1 MFLSLLAGWIKTRV
15 SVMEE
20 TLKLKWNCCGKF
32 RQALMATMGTTIAE
46 AAQDTF
52 WGVGVAPNLAEETDP
67 NHFLGFNQLGRILMS
82 MRRYVAERELYKNNQ
97 EYELITTED
106 PSVASSQS
114 FTEEVS
120 NLIPS
125 DESEFSSKSSVVH
138 DVSSSHTSENTDL
151 TSAGNSD
158 RLPVHTC
165 TNNPTIMTGDTTD
178 LSAKSHPGT
187 ELATQMMCHHL
198 LNRVW
203 IWMMMSLTLHLNRN
217 KPMNIPRRTRIH
229 CH

>member
-1 MFLSLLAGWIKTRV
+1 
-15 SVMEE
+15 
-20 TLKLKWNCCGKF
+20 
-32 RQALMATMGTTIAE
+32 
-46 AAQDTF
+46 
-52 WGVGVAPNLAEETDP
+52 
-67 NHFLGFNQLGRILMS
+67 MS

-120 NLIPS
+120 NLIPN

-203 IWMMMSLTLHLNRN
+203 TWMMMSLTLHLNRN

-229 CH
+229 CHRLVPLYQPAKSQLQRNLRGSTIRSSSLQRQQRDGKQQTLQSLQVLLTILLSNRLSHPILRGSTVLVLYPYPHLRCS